1 MIREEDLRNIIQE
14 VMANI
19 TNGEGQNTERKI
31 VEGINSSMEDISDKD
46 IVDITAI
53 KMKDQLLVE
62 HPKNKEGYMHLK
74 ESTPARVGVGRVG
87 TRCTTTPYLRFRAD
101 HAVAMDA
108 VFTYVSEDFLNDW
121 GLQTF
126 VSLCQDKDEF
136 ITRPDLGRNFS
147 DEVLEKIKALSP
159 NKPKV
164 QIFVADGLSSTA
176 IETNARDT
184 YESMVQGL
192 KSAGIE
198 VGTPFFVKH
207 GRVGT
212 MDAVGEATGAEVV
225 ALLVGERPG
234 LATGES
240 MSCYMAYKPTVG
252 MPESRRTVVSNI
264 HQGGTPAVEAGAHIA
279 DVIQEMLKQEAS
291 GLDLKI

>member
-14 VMANI
+14 VMSNI
-19 TNGEGQNTERKI
+19 EAKGTEKKEVNLEKKQTEE
-31 VEGINSSMEDISDKD
+31 VEKPVDLN
-46 IVDITAI
+46 IVDITEV
-53 KMKDQLLVE
+53 KMKDQLLVND
-62 HPKNKEGYMHLK
+62 PKNKDGYMHLK
-74 ESTPARVGVGRVG
+74 ESTPARVGIGRTG
-87 TRCTTTPYLRFRAD
+87 SRCKTTPYLRFRAD

-108 VFTYVSEDFLNDW
+108 VFTYVSEDFLEDW
-121 GLQTF
+121 GLKTF
-126 VSLCQDKDEF
+126 STLCGEKDEF

-147 DEVLEKIKALSP
+147 EETLKDIKDLVP

-164 QIFVADGLSSTA
+164 EIFIADGLSSTA
-176 IETNARDT
+176 IETNSKDT
-184 YESMVQGL
+184 YDAMVQGL
-192 KSAGIE
+192 KSSNIE

-212 MDAVGEATGAEVV
+212 MDAIGEAIGADVV
-225 ALLVGERPG
+225 AVLIGERPG

-240 MSCYMAYKPTVG
+240 MSCYMAYRPTIG
-252 MPESRRTVVSNI
+252 MPESRRTVISNI

-279 DVIQEMLKQEAS
+279 DVIQEMLKQQAS